1 MINNFKKS
9 RGMGQG
15 TGRGRGMGRGMRQ
28 GGGMGRSRGPGR
40 RSGTAGLMNPSLAP
54 PDPSASNPGM
64 PLQQQKPMSQ
74 EQETQLLQA
83 QAQAIRARLAQI
95 EQGESTALAAVVNSS
110 ICQGCGICAEVCPT
124 ASIFID
130 RFATVNQIT
139 CLACGSCVEA
149 CPEGAIS
156 LQQV

>member
-1 MINNFKKS
+1 MINSYKKS

-15 TGRGRGMGRGMRQ
+15 TGRRRRQGRGVRQ
-28 GGGMGRSRGPGR
+28 GGGTGRSRSPSR
-40 RSGTAGLMNPSLAP
+40 RSGMVGLMNPSLAP

-64 PLQQQKPMSQ
+64 PLQQQEPMSR
-74 EQETQLLQA
+74 EQETQVLRA

-95 EQGESTALAAVVNSS
+95 EQGESTALAAAVDSNV
-110 ICQGCGICAEVCPT
+110 CQGCGICAEVCPT
-124 ASIFID
+124 DSIAID

-156 LQQV
+156 LQQI